1 MDPVTALPGS
11 LILQI
16 LIAFAVASI
25 FVGVISSSIR
35 ELQAGYWILGWSAL
49 LITGACNLAKDA
61 GYPIAGSLSFMT
73 DAFFGP
79 LMLMG
84 AFELHVDRPT
94 PRWPLFL
101 GLAAGTLRIAFDLA
115 GWPDAMG
122 IHGLLIAPSFF
133 AGAAF
138 LTWTAPR
145 TAAFRVPIAILLGT
159 MVGVELWDAWGDWQA
174 GENRIL
180 WTAILAVCVPLAAL
194 QIASRLIAFNDRLVS
209 ARAAS
214 STAEQELDL
223 ERWRFEVVFDHA
235 KELVAELGGDTRI
248 LFVNGRVRELMGLDP
263 DALIGKRALDYVPA
277 EHRAE
282 AERIWQQHM
291 KLEGLGGPVTFPVAD
306 AKGDPLYLEITVA
319 DYELPG
325 ESRLLAI
332 ARDVT
337 QRVEVER
344 EQRDQHRLLEERVAE
359 RSEQLRASL
368 SRLRDQERLATVG
381 TLASGIAHQ
390 INNPI
395 GAISAAAEFA
405 ISAAGEPDA
414 PLIQQEALRR
424 IVDEARRTGRIVK
437 NVLRFARHG
446 STTKWP
452 EDLGGVVR
460 RSAEMVRPYV
470 HEREGTLQ
478 IDTTPVPLSVMM
490 SPIEIE
496 QMVVNLVRNA
506 AESRP
511 GGASIRV
518 STRQQGKDALLEVW
532 DDGVGIASEDRSRVF
547 DPFFTTRLRDGGSGL
562 GLSVVHGIVT
572 DHDGTI
578 SVDSQPGQGTLV
590 IIRFP
595 LVESTAAVTS

>member
-1 MDPVTALPGS
+1 MDPATALPGP
-11 LILQI
+11 LIAQI
-16 LIAFAVASI
+16 LIAVAVVAI

-35 ELQAGYWILGWSAL
+35 ELRAGYWILGWSAL
-49 LITGACNLAKDA
+49 LVTGAFNLAAAA
-61 GYPIAGSLSFMT
+61 GYAIGGPLSFLT
-73 DAFFGP
+73 DALFGA

-84 AFELHVDRPT
+84 AFALHADRPT
-94 PRWPLFL
+94 PHWPLVAAL
-101 GLAAGTLRIAFDLA
+101 GAGIARIGFDLA
-115 GWPDAMG
+115 GWPLALAV
-122 IHGLLIAPSFF
+122 HGFVIGPGFF
-133 AGAAF
+133 VGAA
-138 LTWTAPR
+138 LVTLTAPR
-145 TAAFRVPIAILLGT
+145 TAAFRVPIAILLAA
-159 MVGVELWDAWGDWQA
+159 MVGVELWDAWGDWES
-174 GENRIL
+174 GGNRIL
-180 WTAILAVCVPLAAL
+180 WTLLVAVCVPLAAL
-194 QIASRLIAFNDRLVS
+194 QIASSLIAFNDGLVS

-248 LFVNGRVRELMGLDP
+248 LFVNERVRELMGLDP
-263 DALIGKRALDYVPA
+263 ERLIGQRALDYVPA

-282 AERIWQQHM
+282 AEKIWQQHM
-291 KLEGLGGPVTFPVAD
+291 TMGGLGDPVIFPVVD

-337 QRVEVER
+337 HRMEVER

-368 SRLRDQERLATVG
+368 ARLRDQERLATVG

-390 INNPI
+390 INNPV

-405 ISAAGEPDA
+405 IASAHEPDGA
-414 PLIQQEALRR
+414 LVAQEALTR
-424 IVDEARRTGRIVK
+424 ILQEARRTGRIVK

-446 STTKWP
+446 STTKWS

-460 RSAEMVRPYV
+460 RSAELVRPYV
-470 HEREGTLQ
+470 KERDGTLQ
-478 IDTTPVPLSVMM
+478 IETTSLPLPVMM

-496 QMVVNLVRNA
+496 QMTVNLVRNA
-506 AESRP
+506 AESRT
-511 GGASIRV
+511 GGARIRV
-518 STRQQGKDALLEVW
+518 STRYRGPDALLEVW
-532 DDGVGIASEDRSRVF
+532 DDGAGIATEDQPRVF
-547 DPFFTTRLRDGGSGL
+547 DPFFTTRMREGGSGL
-562 GLSVVHGIVT
+562 GLSVVHGIVS

-578 SVDSQPGQGTLV
+578 SVDSEPGNGTRV
-590 IIRFP
+590 RIRFP
-595 LVESTAAVTS
+595 LVDSTPFPG